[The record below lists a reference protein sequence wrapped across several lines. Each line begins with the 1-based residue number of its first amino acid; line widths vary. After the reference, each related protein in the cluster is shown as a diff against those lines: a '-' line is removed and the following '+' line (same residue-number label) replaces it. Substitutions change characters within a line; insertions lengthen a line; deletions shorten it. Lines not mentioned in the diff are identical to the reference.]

1 MSIPPCSGEGAGWME
16 YGHIKNLPAEG
27 FRRLTGVKPGT
38 FDAMVAVLR
47 DAEALRQSKRRY
59 RGGRPPALSIE
70 NQLLLALDYWR
81 EYRTMFHVAQSFSV
95 SESVAWRTLHWVED
109 RLIKSRKFSLPG
121 KKALLK
127 PDVEWTVV
135 VVDATETPC
144 ERPKKNKN
152 TSTRGRKNA
161 TR

>member
-1 MSIPPCSGEGAGWME
+1 ME
-16 YGHIKNLPAEG
+16 YEHVWKLPADG

-38 FDAMVAVLR
+38 FEAMAAVLR
-47 DAEALRQSKRRY
+47 EAEVVRQGKRRY

-81 EYRTMFHVAQSFSV
+81 EYRTMFHVAQSFEV

-109 RLIKSRKFSLPG
+109 TLIKSRKFSLPG

-127 PDVEWTVV
+127 PDVEWTLL
-135 VVDATETPC
+135 VVDATETPI
-144 ERPKKNKN
+144 ERPKKSK
-152 TSTRGRKNA
+152 SVSIQGRKNG